1 MKHGRNQKNV
11 ETSRKSLKRI
21 FFTLLHYSINFSFL
35 LISSTQIGKFVQ
47 NKGKLPIFQ
56 QFDFLV
62 KAIFSH
68 IKKFEIEKRFT
79 LFSDVFMNG

>member
-1 MKHGRNQKNV
+1 MEEIRRMQK
-11 ETSRKSLKRI
+11 
-21 FFTLLHYSINFSFL
+21 LLHKID
-35 LISSTQIGKFVQ
+35 
-47 NKGKLPIFQ
+47 KLPIFQ

-79 LFSDVFMNG
+79 LFSDVFING